1 LKVIEKAIYAFV
13 NGRTNSNGPE
23 TIARKLLKAPKSE
36 GGINGIDIES
46 FVNAICSKTYAKA
59 SNVHNELSKIQA
71 SPISEF
77 DDVSNTIHRSINRL
91 IKKEANIE
99 QNPQNCMLISGLP
112 LVFALKSGTKA
123 LEKAHELCMVTID
136 DLSQAKNNGTLPRG
150 QINKIIRA
158 LPASIKPFLTLDL
171 TFPTDICTSIPIDS
185 QMEDITALKSQA
197 VQRVFMKAKQA
208 YEPIDLSKIYKDPV
222 MNSSHDWCSNLW
234 LIRSPV
240 LRATRLK
247 IMYKNVYSNERRFRF
262 GLADSPDCQICG
274 NVETV
279 QHQLFECRNACT
291 LRELV
296 KNTYNLE
303 FENLESVIIP
313 GRNAHEEIVKSVLL
327 KMLIQIDRSV
337 GITEE
342 GFKSMVKYFNT
353 IEQIVVEKQ
362 KEE

>member
-1 LKVIEKAIYAFV
+1 
-13 NGRTNSNGPE
+13 
-23 TIARKLLKAPKSE
+23 
-36 GGINGIDIES
+36 
-46 FVNAICSKTYAKA
+46 
-59 SNVHNELSKIQA
+59 
-71 SPISEF
+71 
-77 DDVSNTIHRSINRL
+77 
-91 IKKEANIE
+91 
-99 QNPQNCMLISGLP
+99 
-112 LVFALKSGTKA
+112 
-123 LEKAHELCMVTID
+123 
-136 DLSQAKNNGTLPRG
+136 
-150 QINKIIRA
+150 
-158 LPASIKPFLTLDL
+158 
-171 TFPTDICTSIPIDS
+171 
-185 QMEDITALKSQA
+185 MEDISALKSQA

-208 YEPIDLSKIYKDPV
+208 YEPINLSKIYKDPI

-274 NVETV
+274 SVETV

-296 KNTYNLE
+296 KYTYNHE

-313 GRNAHEEIVKSVLL
+313 GKNIHEEIVKSVLL

-342 GFKSMVKYFNT
+342 GFKSVVKYFNT
-353 IEQIVVEKQ
+353 IEQIVVERH